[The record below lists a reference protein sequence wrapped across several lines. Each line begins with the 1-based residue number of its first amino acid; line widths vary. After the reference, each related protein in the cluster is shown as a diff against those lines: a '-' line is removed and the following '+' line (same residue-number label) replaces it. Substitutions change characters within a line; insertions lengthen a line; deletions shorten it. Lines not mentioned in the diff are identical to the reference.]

1 MAHRVA
7 HNWIQDFRQG
17 IRSIKRTKGLAVGVI
32 ISMGLG
38 LGATASMFSVVD
50 FFVFRPL
57 PVPETNRVVRIA
69 SSTPDRSEVFFF
81 LSRISGRCRRQPKL
95 HRHRNA
101 TYETP
106 LIGFAPNLTDQPRV
120 SGSLPDRRIA

>member
-1 MAHRVA
+1 METELRKQLIMSFPFAY
-7 HNWIQDFRQG
+7 NLIQDFRQG
-17 IRSIKRTKGLAVGVI
+17 IQSIKRTKGLAFGVV

-38 LGATASMFSVVD
+38 LGATASMFSLVD

-69 SSTPDRSEVFFF
+69 NSTPDRAVVTFSYPEYQDYVERSQSF
-81 LSRISGRCRRQPKL
+81 SGI
-95 HRHRNA
+95 A

-106 LIGFAPNLTDQPRV
+106 LVAFAPNLTDQARA
-120 SGSLPDRRIA
+120 S